1 MQIPGFKRDPLRE
14 EMRRISRE
22 SSRITH
28 TTRRLTHES
37 TIISSGRNRPIQQVS
52 PASNVKQ
59 TRPPALLV
67 EGRHARRKV
76 IFAALLSVL
85 LAWVLFRLMAGWA
98 T

>member
-1 MQIPGFKRDPLRE
+1 MEIPGFKRDPLRE

-22 SSRITH
+22 SLRITH

-59 TRPPALLV
+59 TRTPVLLV

-76 IFAALLSVL
+76 IVAVLLSVL

>member
-22 SSRITH
+22 SSRISQ

-37 TIISSGRNRPIQQVS
+37 AIISSGRNRPIQQVS

-59 TRPPALLV
+59 TTPPVLLV
-67 EGRHARRKV
+67 EGRQARRKV
-76 IFAALLSVL
+76 IFAALLSLL
-85 LAWVLFRLMAGWA
+85 LAWVLFRLMTG
-98 T
+98 